1 MFLFTILWAFKY
13 FFGDPKCIFPYL
25 RSAHIIIPGLMIL
38 FMVLYNCRPFWYM
51 NFSCLTYGFIIR
63 LAVAV
68 VSEQLNYLTVDTLT
82 AVVVSIKVWSLII
95 NNELYR
101 GIKNMCI
108 SESTRW
114 NVILFR
120 IIHGVQTLDL
130 LDFTSKRKRMS
141 LIVPDEE
148 DLCKGAAMLAYKICC
163 SCLWFSWLTV
173 LARTTIYFSL
183 KKSIW
188 TC

>member
-1 MFLFTILWAFKY
+1 M
-13 FFGDPKCIFPYL
+13 
-25 RSAHIIIPGLMIL
+25 
-38 FMVLYNCRPFWYM
+38 NCRPFWYM

-141 LIVPDEE
+141 LIVRDEE
-148 DLCKGAAMLAYKICC
+148 DQNFLPMQRGWQVSLQNLLFMLM
-163 SCLWFSWLTV
+163 V
-173 LARTTIYFSL
+173 LIADSSRTNNYIFFF
-183 KKSIW
+183 KEEHCIW